1 MRISDWSSDVCSSDL
16 SALVQEPVGQQI
28 IPVPL
33 SPANG
38 NAADNAVVEY
48 EPDEES
54 ILTDLL
60 PRNVAVQVFRGLLE
74 NDASEQGS
82 RMTAMDN
89 AKRNAG
95 DMINKRTIPHHRTRH
110 ARITKDTKQI
120 ISDAEAN

>member
-60 PRNVAVQVFRGLLE
+60 QRNIAVQVLRGLLE
-74 NDASEQGS
+74 NTASEKGS
-82 RMTAMDN
+82 SMKEMDN
-89 AKRNAG
+89 ATRNAG
-95 DMINKRTIPHHRTRH
+95 TLIKKTTTPHTKHRQEW
-110 ARITKDTKQI
+110 ITKEKNRK
-120 ISDAEAN
+120 EN